1 MQKIFQKNEK
11 LTSENLR
18 SFQNILRKHEEQ
30 LSKIRNSLRNEYLKS
45 ISGELN
51 RIFAVKK
58 LGSYQDYIN
67 CIEKLLAA
75 YVSLAENLITTSSRL
90 PSEEK
95 STIVDNLINNVDKII
110 QVEIKNDSLEL
121 SDDDKSVVAPSL
133 NVAKVIL
140 FISRENNYL

>member
-1 MQKIFQKNEK
+1 M
-11 LTSENLR
+11 
-18 SFQNILRKHEEQ
+18 
-30 LSKIRNSLRNEYLKS
+30 KS
-45 ISGELN
+45 ITGELN

-75 YVSLAENLITTSSRL
+75 YVLLAGDLITTPSRL

-110 QVEIKNDSLEL
+110 QVEFKKDASEL

-133 NVAKVIL
+133 NVAKVTKM
-140 FISRENNYL
+140 NN